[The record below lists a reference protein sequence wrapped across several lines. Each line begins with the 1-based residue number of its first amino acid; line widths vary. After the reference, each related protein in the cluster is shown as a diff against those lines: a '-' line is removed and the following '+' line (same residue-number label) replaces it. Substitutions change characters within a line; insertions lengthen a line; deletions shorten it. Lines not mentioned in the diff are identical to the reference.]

1 MTIGA
6 GICAVDVA
14 YLGHGAEMEICSK
27 VSQCKPVLNGLSKSP
42 AAQAHNGESGQ
53 AQGGSIMKARRVQ
66 VF

>member
-6 GICAVDVA
+6 VICAVDVA
-14 YLGHGAEMEICSK
+14 YLGHIAEMEICLK
-27 VSQCKPVLNGLSKSP
+27 VSQCKPALDGLSKSP

-53 AQGGSIMKARRVQ
+53 VQGGFIMKARRVQ